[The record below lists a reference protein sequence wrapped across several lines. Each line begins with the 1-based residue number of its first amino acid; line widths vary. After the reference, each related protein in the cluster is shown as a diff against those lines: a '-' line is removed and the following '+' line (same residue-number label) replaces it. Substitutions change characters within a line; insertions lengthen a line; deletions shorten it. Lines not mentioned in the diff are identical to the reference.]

1 MLQGG
6 GTCTIQVLAHPL
18 FFLSP
23 IIFATICHLLWLVW
37 GGQMTHCSHSKQS
50 TSSYRLSIPNRFLHS
65 CLRSLIEDPQAYKAY
80 HSPCE
85 KRLQSKPYYC
95 TTQNTRCHLASIDST
110 LKHCCHRCCPELGGQ
125 GYLAKVVCRRPSSKN
140 IAWQHSWW
148 HGSQERS
155 PGSNLLQF
163 VS

>member
-110 LKHCCHRCCPELGGQ
+110 LKRCCHRCCSGPVWGALCPELHGQ
-125 GYLAKVVCRRPSSKN
+125 GDLAKVVCSRLCSKKPPSWS
-140 IAWQHSWW
+140 H
-148 HGSQERS
+148 RS
-155 PGSNLLQF
+155 RL
-163 VS
+163 